1 MARVKTWGESSGT
14 LGGAEQSN
22 PEDGEDTG
30 ADNRRLWKKK
40 HDGPFD
46 HPEGSHTHHS
56 KGIQE
61 GGDIGMFI
69 SRSCPSQESGCV
81 AASTCVP
88 FDGERP
94 RSDLAKVVI
103 PKYYYGTG
111 IFSGSYFCYDN
122 PGALQDNF
130 ISDLGLTTSEFVY
143 LYSWYSWP
151 NVVLCFVGG
160 FLIDR

>member
-22 PEDGEDTG
+22 PENGEDTG

-61 GGDIGMFI
+61 GGDIGMF
-69 SRSCPSQESGCV
+69 S
-81 AASTCVP
+81 
-88 FDGERP
+88 
-94 RSDLAKVVI
+94 
-103 PKYYYGTG
+103 
-111 IFSGSYFCYDN
+111 SYFCYDN